1 MLGFPLFR
9 AAAVGLGALAIAVSA
24 PAAVVAAP
32 TTFTIRDLG
41 TLGGTTSEA
50 VAINDRGQVAGSS
63 TTADGSSH
71 AFVWTLAQGMR
82 DLGAGEAVD
91 INVQG
96 QVAGNDAGTVFL
108 WSPRTG
114 RLNLGTLGGISA
126 TVTDLNDRG
135 QLVGSIDVAEG
146 EFVVSHAFRWDPRTG
161 LRDLGAGIA
170 TVINA
175 SGQVAGERNPAGG
188 EEAFFWDPRDGSILI
203 DADPG
208 GEVTGFFVSIAGIN
222 DRGQVIGTSTQAFL
236 WDTKSGI
243 HWLDTLDALSSD
255 ALDIN
260 ERGVVVGR
268 VQVPLDDV
276 DHAYRW
282 TRSTGM
288 VDLTTGEDFAFSA
301 SSTAVNN
308 AGDVV
313 GWTMTSGGPAG
324 GQAFI
329 WTETTGLVY
338 LGTLGGDFSAAV
350 DISERGW
357 VAGNSATSAGAQHA
371 VVWIPSR

>member
-9 AAAVGLGALAIAVSA
+9 AVAVGLGALAIAVSA

-82 DLGAGEAVD
+82 DLGAGTAVD

-170 TVINA
+170 TVVNE
-175 SGQVAGERNPAGG
+175 SGQVAGTSDFT
-188 EEAFFWDPRDGSILI
+188 AFFWDPR
-203 DADPG
+203 
-208 GEVTGFFVSIAGIN
+208 TGRQPIAGDFGDGQTTFVVAITGIN
-222 DRGQVIGTSTQAFL
+222 NRGQVIGTSTQAFVWSKTAGAL
-236 WDTKSGI
+236 S
-243 HWLDTLDALSSD
+243 LDTLDALSSD

-268 VQVPLDDV
+268 VQVPLEDV

-288 VDLTTGEDFAFSA
+288 VDLTAGEDFAFSA

-313 GWTMTSGGPAG
+313 GWTMTFNGPG
-324 GQAFI
+324 NGQAFI

-350 DISERGW
+350 DVNESDW
-357 VAGNSATSAGAQHA
+357 VAGNSTTSAGAQHA